1 MTILKIK
8 IDKESTLIYG
18 IVMTLSYAS
27 YATLIY
33 SFLGNNAILRSVLI
47 VFVLGIDL
55 FAVYKNSGRASS
67 LLSIA
72 GAIIFLYLTTY
83 IVYPENRWVIN
94 KFVPGTIKYV
104 MLAFFLSIAS
114 EETMYKSLKVSAYFI
129 LFCNMFEPITLYVT
143 GGADGYMVYGMR
155 LLIATVLLGFFYCIE
170 EKKVHLCAM
179 LFSMVLILIY
189 GNRSALL
196 ISVIVFL
203 IQYVFFANKAK
214 RWIRTIALVVA
225 IASAILLLSGDILI
239 SLSKVL
245 ENAGISSRTINILLS
260 GAEAVTNN
268 TGRSVIWGNC
278 QKAIIEKPWTGYGIG
293 GERNLYLL
301 GTQYISVLGG
311 VYAHNFCYEILLDF
325 GVVIGSLVLLIIA
338 WKSLCIMKSNRLVL
352 IKQLFTILFLATAF
366 KLWFS
371 SSIWSDIDVYVCLG
385 VAMNYY
391 RSVKKYKLR
400 VNYFKSNEM
409 EESEQ

>member
-1 MTILKIK
+1 MDTNH
-8 IDKESTLIYG
+8 S
-18 IVMTLSYAS
+18 
-27 YATLIY
+27 
-33 SFLGNNAILRSVLI
+33 
-47 VFVLGIDL
+47 
-55 FAVYKNSGRASS
+55 
-67 LLSIA
+67 
-72 GAIIFLYLTTY
+72 
-83 IVYPENRWVIN
+83 
-94 KFVPGTIKYV
+94 
-104 MLAFFLSIAS
+104 
-114 EETMYKSLKVSAYFI
+114 
-129 LFCNMFEPITLYVT
+129 
-143 GGADGYMVYGMR
+143 
-155 LLIATVLLGFFYCIE
+155 
-170 EKKVHLCAM
+170 
-179 LFSMVLILIY
+179 
-189 GNRSALL
+189 
-196 ISVIVFL
+196 
-203 IQYVFFANKAK
+203 
-214 RWIRTIALVVA
+214 
-225 IASAILLLSGDILI
+225 ILI

-391 RSVKKYKLR
+391 RSVKTYKLR

-409 EESEQ
+409 EESER